1 MSRSFLPALAA
12 PPLLAAG
19 LAWLAASLAWSAPAI
34 VRGNLILDGIPEQS
48 ALTADQIAKL
58 DAYLSARQARPQGF
72 TAKGQVL
79 IATRFGDVDELHL
92 VDQAL
97 GFRRQVTFTREPV
110 LAGAFSP
117 DPNRNAFFY
126 AGDSAG
132 EGNPRLYYQR
142 VGDATPRRL
151 TDGKSVAGG
160 ALWSSSGR
168 EIAFSVIAPD
178 TGSCEIDIIDPDS
191 GALPRLA
198 AGNECADLL
207 DWSADDRKLLLRR
220 HVAASEE
227 SLFTLDLDTGQKR
240 EIEPSASKGAIANAK
255 FSRDGTG
262 VYFISNRDGDFAR
275 LRYVNV
281 FTAEKLEVSGRRDAD
296 VEQFALSRDG
306 HYMAY
311 VTNEGGAAKLN
322 LLDLRAHQDLV
333 PPRLPAPG
341 VVDSLSF
348 DPDGK
353 RLLFALTAAN
363 QPRDA
368 YVLDVAANRLEPWTA
383 SETGPL
389 DRTKFVAPRLTQF
402 PTFDRVDGKPRELP
416 LYVYEPASPGVHP
429 VLIVLHDGPDARFE
443 PTFDPFIQYVVNE
456 LGFAVLAPN
465 VRGSSGY
472 GKSFGALARGA
483 LREDAIKD
491 VGALLV
497 WLALDSRFDKTH
509 VIVSGAGYGGYMAL
523 AALVNYGERLRG
535 AVALAPITDFI
546 AFVSGTAP
554 GSRDAVRAEYGDER
568 EAEGRI
574 FLRRISP
581 LNNAERITRPVLLAH
596 GNNDRAVPIA
606 QSDQLVNR
614 LRARNQTVWYLKAT
628 DEGGSFARWQ
638 NREAYYRA
646 FAEFLSSVR

>member
-1 MSRSFLPALAA
+1 MSRSFLLSLSAA
-12 PPLLAAG
+12 PLLAAG
-19 LAWLAASLAWSAPAI
+19 VAWSAPAI

-48 ALTADQIAKL
+48 ALTADQTTKL
-58 DAYLSARQARPQGF
+58 DAYLSAREARPLGF

-79 IATRFGDVDELHL
+79 IATRFGEVDELHL

-97 GFRRQVTFTREPV
+97 GLRRQMTFIREPV
-110 LAGAFSP
+110 LRGAFSP
-117 DPNRNAFFY
+117 EPNRNAFFY
-126 AGDSAG
+126 TAESQNDGS
-132 EGNPRLYYQR
+132 PQLYYQR
-142 VGDATPRRL
+142 VGDPTARRL
-151 TDGKSVAGG
+151 SDGKSIAGA

-168 EIAFSVIAPD
+168 EIAFSTIARD
-178 TGSCEIDIIDPDS
+178 TGSCDIDIIDPDS

-198 AGNECADLL
+198 AGNDCAAPL

-220 HVAASEE
+220 HVSAYEE
-227 SLFTLDLDTGQKR
+227 SLYVLDLGTGQKR
-240 EIEPSASKGAIANAK
+240 EVDPSAAKGAIANAK

-262 VYFISNRDGDFAR
+262 VYFISNRDGEHAR
-275 LRYVNV
+275 LRYLNL
-281 FTAEKLEVSGRRDAD
+281 FTADKNDISGRSDVD
-296 VEQFALSRDG
+296 VEQFALSKDG
-306 HYMAY
+306 HYLAY
-311 VTNEGGAAKLN
+311 VTDEGGADKLN
-322 LLDLRAHQDLV
+322 LVDLRAHQDLV

-348 DPDGK
+348 DPDSK
-353 RLLFALTAAN
+353 RLLFSLAPAN

-368 YVLDVAANRLEPWTA
+368 YVLDVAGNRLEPWTA
-383 SETGPL
+383 SEAGPL
-389 DRTKFVAPRLTQF
+389 DPTKFVVPRLTQF
-402 PTFDRVDGKPRELP
+402 PTFDRLDGKSRELP

-429 VLIVLHDGPDARFE
+429 VLIVLHDGPDARFR
-443 PTFDPFIQYVVNE
+443 PTFDPWIQYVVNE

-465 VRGSSGY
+465 VRGSAGY
-472 GKSFGALARGA
+472 GKSFGALARGEQ
-483 LREDAIKD
+483 REDAIKD

-497 WLALDSRFDKTH
+497 WLALDSHFDKTH
-509 VIVSGAGYGGYMAL
+509 VIVSGTGYGGYMAL

-535 AVALAPITDFI
+535 AVAMAPITDFI

-554 GSRDAVRAEYGDER
+554 ELRGAAREEYGDER
-568 EAEGRI
+568 DADGRL

-581 LNNAERITRPVLLAH
+581 LVNAERITRPVLIAH
-596 GNNDRAVPIA
+596 GKNDRVVPIA

-614 LRARNQTVWYLKAT
+614 LRARNQTVGYLKAT